1 MEGMSGAATGTCGGC
16 GAEIADDRARFCNRC
31 GTRVDGATLQMPVI
45 ASEEDPTGEIPTQD
59 PTALSETIGLGMHL
73 EEMAAQRRRETA
85 ETQQF
90 ERTIGI
96 PADEMQLII
105 RPVEWADDTDPD
117 DDATPLAAPDP
128 TAATSAVPIVADRDD
143 TPVLGIAVDPG
154 RRADVNAADTDMT
167 GIDIPGMDT
176 VVIDTVVIDTT
187 PPIERSPR
195 PDPVASPRGAP
206 TGLEVG
212 AVSLIAIV
220 QTVVLLVAMTVDVV
234 SISTT
239 AGPDLA
245 PIATSVGMRVG
256 VWHVEQLAS
265 NLAIAGL
272 ISAIG
277 LAIGAVASI
286 RRLVWGPGLIGGS
299 ALASSGVTALALG
312 LVEYPLGA
320 ARAFAGTATSEA
332 FTVTITRDLGYWALL
347 AAAAIGIIG
356 YFGAMNDVFLDRDRD
371 LNPWVA
377 AFGALAV
384 VLAVAAPLVPT
395 GDATWSA
402 NWVLSSDPGAWPTE
416 LVIARLVQS
425 ATVAVGGVIGFLIV
439 RRFGLGMIAGAVAPG
454 LWLALTAWIGL
465 GASPIGPA
473 VRNPGATGSGV
484 SALTIAGYVTVA
496 AVLAAAGAI
505 AWDHEQHRS

>member
-1 MEGMSGAATGTCGGC
+1 MDGLSGAAMGTCGGC
-16 GAEIADDRARFCNRC
+16 GTTIADDRARFCNSC
-31 GTRVDGATLQMPVI
+31 GTRLDAATLQLPVI
-45 ASEEDPTGEIPTQD
+45 AGEEEPTGEIPAQD

-96 PADEMQLII
+96 PTDEMQLII
-105 RPVEWADDTDPD
+105 RPVEWADDGDPG
-117 DDATPLAAPDP
+117 DDATPLAGPDP
-128 TAATSAVPIVADRDD
+128 TAATSVMPTVADRDD
-143 TPVLGIAVDPG
+143 TPVLGIALDPG
-154 RRADVNAADTDMT
+154 RRADVDT
-167 GIDIPGMDT
+167 IDIDSAGG
-176 VVIDTVVIDTT
+176 DTVVIDTT
-187 PPIERSPR
+187 PPIDRAPPPAPVPPPR
-195 PDPVASPRGAP
+195 PALS
-206 TGLEVG
+206 GLEVS
-212 AVSLIAIV
+212 AVSLIAVV

-245 PIATSVGMRVG
+245 PIATTLGMRVG
-256 VWHVEQLAS
+256 VWHVEHLAS

-299 ALASSGVTALALG
+299 ALASTGVTALAIG
-312 LVEYPLGA
+312 LVEYPVDA

-347 AAAAIGIIG
+347 AAAAIGVIAF
-356 YFGAMNDVFLDRDRD
+356 FGALNDVFVDRERD

-384 VLAVAAPLVPT
+384 VLAVAAPLMPT
-395 GDATWSA
+395 GDATWST
-402 NWVLSSDPGAWPTE
+402 NWVISSDPGAWPTE

-425 ATVAVGGVIGFLIV
+425 ATVAVGGVVGFLIV

-454 LWLALTAWIGL
+454 VWLALTAWIGL
-465 GASPIGPA
+465 GSSPVGPA